1 MKTCKDCGIEISEY
15 CSHTGC
21 EQWCEDCFDAGLTK
35 DMNDHFDNFM
45 KQEMALLTETTSNEL
60 S

>member
-1 MKTCKDCGIEISEY
+1 MTLPELLKDKALPIKVRKVK
-15 CSHTGC
+15 
-21 EQWCEDCFDAGLTK
+21 WCEDCFDAGLTK